1 MEEYIMK
8 KRLFKNAKK
17 EVVVYF
23 FILALTAVG
32 LGLSDGVFSNYFK
45 DAYNVTAFQRGVI
58 EFPRELPGILSI
70 VVISLLS
77 FLGDIRISI
86 MAQLLSTIGLLFLG
100 FLTPTFAVMCIFLFI
115 NSMGMHLFF
124 PLSDAIG
131 MSLIKGNEVGKRMGQ
146 YKGVSTAFSMVAS
159 VIVFLGFRTKIFSLT
174 APVKVIFVIAA
185 AVFAVVF
192 LLSLYMSR
200 IVKAP
205 IKEDRKLKFFFRK
218 EYKYYYILAIM
229 TGVQKQIMAVFGPWV
244 LIDLLS
250 KKADTIAILGIIG
263 SFIGIFFI
271 PALGKWLDRY
281 GIRKMLYADAIS
293 FIGVYIAYGLLAS
306 GFSSGIL
313 AKVGIPVILTFVLI
327 ILDRM
332 SMQMSMIKTIYLRS
346 ITADKAEITSTLSL
360 GMSMD
365 HIVSILCAYI
375 GGIIWTTLG
384 PQYIFF
390 FAAAASFINLAVAKV
405 VVINEDT
412 NFKIAIGEQAEVN
425 EQV

>member
-1 MEEYIMK
+1 MK
-8 KRLFKNAKK
+8 IGLFKNAKK
-17 EVVVYF
+17 ELTVYF
-23 FILALTAVG
+23 IILALTALG
-32 LGLSDGVFSNYFK
+32 LGLSDGIFSNYFK
-45 DAYNVTAFQRGVI
+45 EAYNVSAFQRGLI
-58 EFPRELPGILSI
+58 EFPRELPGIISI

-86 MAQLLSTIGLLFLG
+86 IAQLLSVIGILFLG
-100 FLTPTFAVMCIFLFI
+100 FLTPSFAVMCIFLFV

-124 PLSDAIG
+124 PLSDGIG
-131 MSLIKGNEVGKRMGQ
+131 MSLIKGDEVGKRMGH

-159 VIVFLGFRTKIFSLT
+159 VLVFIGFKTGFFSLS
-174 APVKVIFVIAA
+174 APVKLPFVIAA
-185 AVFAVVF
+185 VIFAVVF
-192 LLSLYMSR
+192 ILFLYMNR
-200 IVKAP
+200 IVKVP
-205 IKEDRKLKFFFRK
+205 VKQDRKLKFIFRK

-229 TGVQKQIMAVFGPWV
+229 TGVQKQIMTVYGPWV

-271 PALGKWLDRY
+271 PALGRWLDRY
-281 GIRKMLYADAIS
+281 GIRKMLYADALS
-293 FIGVYIAYGLLAS
+293 FIGVYTAYGILAS
-306 GFSSGIL
+306 GFFTGTL
-313 AKVGIPVILTFVLI
+313 AKVGLPVILTFVLI

-346 ITADKAEITSTLSL
+346 ISVDKSDITPTLSF

-365 HIVSILCAYI
+365 HIVSIVCAYI

-390 FAAAASFINLAVAKV
+390 FAAAASFVNLAVAKLA
-405 VVINEDT
+405 VINKET
-412 NFKIAIGEQAEVN
+412 VPKQVIKAKAAANEQA
-425 EQV
+425 